1 MKLFNHHHNT
11 RKYRAS
17 ALLLVIVGLTMIGG
31 GLAAFFALS
40 LQEDNDLS
48 SVQLGKELDSIAM
61 TGIEL
66 AAQAVNQGDL
76 DFLES
81 TGDVNSFVF
90 EDEDIDDDSTADGDG
105 FGTYTAQFDETDFTL
120 NQISE
125 YDLII
130 RVTRSSEISNLK
142 GVGPRNRIVGDPRKI
157 IITAEVR
164 DAADNRKRLKA
175 IYYKPWYNGN
185 TDDITKPQAENW
197 FFIRDGSGATVNDP
211 MASYDSSRRGGAG
224 EAADITGSNLSGYA
238 TKATASGDADEAEN
252 LQPLRIEKTA
262 WLTDFESG
270 VGEGGSTTE
279 AGVFY
284 RTTYD
289 NAYHSDI
296 NYYFDAEIN
305 MPSKLARA
313 ADEVDLVDNTYENV
327 GFKTSDSLGRFVIAP
342 GTDCSDEWNINYMP
356 HQGFFNNYV
365 NTHVTDEAMV
375 AALPT
380 LQSAGASIAGGTY
393 KLTSN
398 YSANL
403 TFTADTTI
411 YVTGASDTSIQFLG
425 NNRTVTITAGVRL
438 TIVLLESLDYLD
450 SLNGTFLLQDGQT
463 ENVLIIAEGSA
474 STAASIYLGARRSWW
489 STTSFYVRKYNTNN
503 QDFSGVIYAPHSN
516 IYLENFAGLTI
527 AKNLACSGV
536 YLHNRAYNAAD
547 INAAHNANL
556 GYNAIQV
563 DHSDTDIYPADTTKY
578 YLLSVEDD
586 SGSTES

>member
-1 MKLFNHHHNT
+1 MKLLNHHNNT
-11 RKYRAS
+11 RKCRAS

-40 LQEDNDLS
+40 LREDNDLS
-48 SVQLGKELDSIAM
+48 SVQLGKELNSIAM

-81 TGDVNSFVF
+81 TGDVDSFVF

-105 FGTYTAQFDETDFTL
+105 FGTYTAQFDESDFTL
-120 NQISE
+120 DQISE

-130 RVTRSSEISNLK
+130 TVTRSSEISNLK
-142 GVGPRNRIVGDPRKI
+142 GTDRIVGDPRKI

-185 TDDITKPQAENW
+185 TDDIIKPQAENW
-197 FFIRDGSGATVNDP
+197 FFIRDGVGATSNNP
-211 MASYDSSRRGGAG
+211 MASYDSSGRGGVG
-224 EAADITGSNLSGYA
+224 EAPYIIADDLPDYSSKTVSN
-238 TKATASGDADEAEN
+238 DADEAEN

-262 WLTDFESG
+262 WLNEFRSG
-270 VGEGGSTTE
+270 VGEGGSTAE

-289 NAYHSDI
+289 NALHSTI

-313 ADEVDLVDNTYENV
+313 ADEVDLVDNTYENI
-327 GFKTSDSLGRFVIAP
+327 GFKTSENDLAVFRIDSVDSA
-342 GTDCSDEWNINYMP
+342 TDYYSQDWDINYLP

-375 AALPT
+375 AALPALT
-380 LQSAGASIAGGTY
+380 SAGNTVAGGSY
-393 KLTSN
+393 KVDSN
-398 YSANL
+398 YARNV
-403 TFTADTTI
+403 TITGDTTI
-411 YVTGASDTSIQFLG
+411 YVSGLTNSDVRINHGSRDMI
-425 NNRTVTITAGVRL
+425 VDPGVKV
-438 TIVLLESLDYLD
+438 TIVLLASLDSFY
-450 SLNGTFLLQDGQT
+450 SKMTHFPEGNSRT
-463 ENVLIIAEGSA
+463 ENLLIIAEG
-474 STAASIYLGARRSWW
+474 TAATAPSIHLGENFDDWDSAYSQLYHADSSRFLG
-489 STTSFYVRKYNTNN
+489 T
-503 QDFSGVIYAPHSN
+503 IYAPHSDV
-516 IYLENFAGLTI
+516 YAERFAGLSI
-527 AKNLACSGV
+527 AKNFLASGV
-536 YLHNRAYNAAD
+536 YLHDRGINAYD

-586 SGSTES
+586 SGSTEL